1 MIKMGVTTMTDY
13 WFSLL
18 CMWLLIFKGCIAPV
32 SIHQLAQRP
41 ITTSKGKIRGVL
53 VEFPRESQLR
63 TVEGYFGIPF
73 ASGSLRFMPPSEVIM
88 HSKFVKEANDSLACP
103 QNKWRDRLFSGSDK
117 PKGSQIHF
125 YRIMQSTNRQH
136 ESCLV
141 LNIFV
146 PPRGKYLKRFSF
158 MFHSFTYYLFESI
171 LAKQQ
176 VRQHVIIKCS
186 K

>member
-1 MIKMGVTTMTDY
+1 MGVTTMTDY

-18 CMWLLIFKGCIAPV
+18 FMWLLIFKGCIAPV

-103 QNKWRDRLFSGSDK
+103 QIKWRDRLFAGSEK

-136 ESCLV
+136 ESCLF

-146 PPRGKYLKRFSF
+146 PPRGKSP
-158 MFHSFTYYLFESI
+158 I
-171 LAKQQ
+171 DP
-176 VRQHVIIKCS
+176 IS
-186 K
+186 KLNAMKDDNEFVDWLIDKVSYCV